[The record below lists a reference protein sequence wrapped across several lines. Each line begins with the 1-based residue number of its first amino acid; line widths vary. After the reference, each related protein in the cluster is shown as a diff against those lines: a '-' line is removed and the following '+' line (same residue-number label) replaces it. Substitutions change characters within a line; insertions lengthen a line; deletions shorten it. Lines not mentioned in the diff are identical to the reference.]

1 MGALRLNKRSRGN
14 QDSEAVPSRPEELA
28 NSISH
33 GVGFLAAAI
42 AIPILILTAVRRGDA
57 AVVVGASVFGSVTL
71 ILYLTSC
78 IYHALH
84 PGPTKRVFQILDHV
98 AIFLMIAGSY
108 TPFTLGVL
116 GGGWG
121 WSLLGAV
128 WTLALA
134 GITMKVVLGTR
145 WPVLSVSLYLAM
157 GWLAIIAIKP
167 LSAALPPDGL
177 AWVIAGGLAYTIG
190 VVFFAADRVRYA
202 HFVWH
207 LFVIGGSTCHYVAV
221 FYVI

>member
-1 MGALRLNKRSRGN
+1 MDATRSKRRSLSPLR
-14 QDSEAVPSRPEELA
+14 SEATPSRPEELA

-33 GVGFLAAAI
+33 GIGFVAAAV
-42 AIPILILTAVRRGDA
+42 AIPVLIVAAVRRGDT

-78 IYHALH
+78 VYHALH
-84 PGPTKRVFQILDHV
+84 PGPAKRVFQILDHI

-121 WSLLGAV
+121 WTLLGAV
-128 WTLALA
+128 WTMALA
-134 GITMKVVLGTR
+134 GITMKVILGTR
-145 WPVLSVSLYLAM
+145 WPILSVSLYLAM
-157 GWLAIIAIKP
+157 GWLAIVAIKP

-177 AWVIAGGLAYTIG
+177 AWIIAGGLAYTIG
-190 VVFFAADRVRYA
+190 VIFFAAERIRFA

-207 LFVIGGSTCHYVAV
+207 LFVLGGSACHYIAI